1 MGRTLMQALAL
12 SVLQMRNRNHEFMVL
27 EHLLL
32 AITFERTGKRILKGC
47 NINISLL
54 RTKLEEYLA
63 DNVPK
68 NTGAPK
74 EDIYQ
79 SPAVTRVI
87 ERTLKH
93 SKSAGKTQAEI
104 GDVIAS
110 FFEEEDCWATYF
122 LKQQGLTRLQIL
134 EYISHEKP
142 SAEMGSSDKIIISD
156 MTQLT
161 SPEDVEELTRALQ
174 QGQKQQNDG
183 QKQDEESSQD
193 ESQSALVRFT
203 VDLIE
208 KAKNGRIDP
217 LIGRN
222 AELHRTLEILSR
234 RRKNNP
240 LLIGEPGTGK
250 TAIAEGLA
258 LAILEGKIPEPFL
271 HTRIYALDMGALLA
285 GARYRGDFENRMK
298 AVVKELKEQ
307 PGSIL
312 VIDEIHTIVGA
323 GATSG
328 GSLDASNLLKPIL
341 ASGELRCIGSTTY
354 EEFRTHFEK
363 DRALSRRF
371 QRIDVREPSK
381 EDCLKILE
389 GLQKYYEDFH
399 TVRFSKD
406 ALEATVDYSV
416 RYLQDR
422 LLPDKAIDILD
433 ESAAAMRLD
442 PLIIE
447 KMKANSKD
455 DASVAMNDTSEQAST
470 SDKTDAPQDVYS
482 DEIQITIGKPE
493 DFASSTKKE
502 KSRRKRKY
510 VPVVNVSDIEKTV
523 ARMAGIPV
531 ASITS
536 SEKTRLRSLKTDLL
550 GRIFG
555 QDSAVEAVTHA
566 IWRARA
572 GLGRENR
579 PQASFLF
586 HGPTGVGK
594 TELAKSLAELLHV
607 PFLRFDMSE
616 YMEKH
621 AVARLIGSPP
631 GYVGFEQGGLLTEAI
646 RKTPH
651 AVLLLDEVEKAHP
664 DIFNVLLQVMDY
676 ATLTD
681 NNGKKADFRH
691 VVVIMTTNAGA
702 REMEQTPMGF
712 VDKDQGISS
721 KRSIKAVES
730 AFTPEFRNRLD
741 AMIGFSNL
749 TQEQMLPIVEKVSKE
764 LFIGLENKDV
774 QLELASTAKNWLA
787 LRGFDPKLGARPLQR
802 LIRTEL
808 EDMLAQEV
816 LFGKLAKGGNVKVI
830 AKTPDAEHL
839 EFTCEPKKVT
849 PKSSTKTTA
858 SSEKKEGQK
867 TKVSKKLE
875 KSDF

>member
-1 MGRTLMQALAL
+1 MGRTLMQSLAL

-32 AITFERTGKRILKGC
+32 AITFERTGKRILTGC
-47 NINISLL
+47 NINIPLL
-54 RTKLEEYLA
+54 RKCLEDYLA
-63 DNVPK
+63 DNVPL
-68 NTGAPK
+68 NQSNPK
-74 EDIYQ
+74 EEIYQ

-87 ERTLKH
+87 ERTLQQAR
-93 SKSAGKTQAEI
+93 SSGRAQAEV
-104 GDVIAS
+104 GDLIAS
-110 FFEEEDCWATYF
+110 LFEEEDCWATYF
-122 LKQQGLTRLQIL
+122 LTQQGLTRLDVL
-134 EYISHEKP
+134 DFISHEKP
-142 SAEMGSSDKIIISD
+142 STGVGTATSENIIISD

-161 SPEDVEELTRALQ
+161 SPEDVEELTKAIKK
-174 QGQKQQNDG
+174 GQKQSGEQRE
-183 QKQDEESSQD
+183 DEQMQE
-193 ESQSALVRFT
+193 ESQSALDHYT
-203 VDLIE
+203 VNLVE
-208 KAKNGRIDP
+208 KAKKGRIDP

-222 AELHRTLEILSR
+222 TELHRTLEVLSR

-258 LAILEGKIPEPFL
+258 LAIANQNVPEPFL
-271 HTRIYALDMGALLA
+271 HTKIYALDMGSLLA
-285 GARYRGDFENRMK
+285 GARYRGDFENRIK
-298 AVVKELKEQ
+298 ALVKELKEQ
-307 PGSIL
+307 PGAIL

-354 EEFRTHFEK
+354 DEYRTHFEK
-363 DRALSRRF
+363 DRALARRF
-371 QRIDVREPSK
+371 QQIDIREPSK

-399 TVRFSKD
+399 NVRFSKE

-433 ESAAAMRLD
+433 ESAAAVRLD
-442 PLIIE
+442 PAIIE
-447 KMKANSKD
+447 KAKANVSEEANSEAILMDEALLLDKVVAKNSSA
-455 DASVAMNDTSEQAST
+455 ASAQAS
-470 SDKTDAPQDVYS
+470 KA
-482 DEIQITIGKPE
+482 
-493 DFASSTKKE
+493 TKIK
-502 KSRRKRKY
+502 RKRKY
-510 VPVVNVSDIEKTV
+510 IPVVNVAEIEKTV
-523 ARMAGIPV
+523 ARMAGVPV
-531 ASITS
+531 TSINS

-555 QDSAVEAVTHA
+555 QDPAVEAVTNA

-594 TELAKSLAELLHV
+594 TELAKSLADLLHV
-607 PFLRFDMSE
+607 PFSRFDTSE
-616 YMEKH
+616 YPEKH

-702 REMEQTPMGF
+702 REMEQSPMGF
-712 VDKDQGISS
+712 LDKDKGKSS
-721 KRSIKAVES
+721 NRSIKAVES

-749 TQEQMLPIVEKVSKE
+749 GSEQMLPIVDKVIKE
-764 LFIGLENKDV
+764 LFIGLEGRDV
-774 QLELASTAKNWLA
+774 HLELSSTARNWLA
-787 LRGFDPKLGARPLQR
+787 SHGFDSKLGARPLQR

-816 LFGKLAKGGNVKVI
+816 LFGSLTKGGKVKVI
-830 AKTPDAEHL
+830 AKSPEAEHL
-839 EFTCEPKKVT
+839 EFSFPGAK
-849 PKSSTKTTA
+849 STKKISDKVNTQYKNNTETP
-858 SSEKKEGQK
+858 STLK
-867 TKVSKKLE
+867 TKNGHKPTGSKKLE
-875 KSDF
+875 KSNI

>member
-12 SVLQMRNRNHEFMVL
+12 SVLQMRNHNHEFMVL

-32 AITFERTGKRILKGC
+32 AISYERTGKRILEGC
-47 NINISLL
+47 NVNINLL
-54 RTKLEEYLA
+54 REDLEDYLVE
-63 DNVPK
+63 NIPVNQNKP
-68 NTGAPK
+68 T
-74 EDIYQ
+74 EEIYQ
-79 SPAVTRVI
+79 TPAVTRVI
-87 ERTLKH
+87 ERTMQQTKN
-93 SKSAGKTQAEI
+93 AGKTQAEV
-104 GDVIAS
+104 GDILAS
-110 FFEEEDCWATYF
+110 LFEEEDCWATYF
-122 LKQQGLTRLQIL
+122 LTKQGLTRLQVL
-134 EYISHEKP
+134 EFISHEKP
-142 SAEMGSSDKIIISD
+142 VPGVGTGEHIIISD
-156 MTQLT
+156 VTQIT
-161 SPEDVEELTRALQ
+161 SPEDAEEIANAIRK
-174 QGQKQQNDG
+174 GQKRQGGQQEPG
-183 QKQDEESSQD
+183 EE
-193 ESQSALVRFT
+193 EAQSALAHYT
-203 VDLIE
+203 VDLVE
-208 KAKNGRIDP
+208 KARKGRIDP

-222 AELHRTLEILSR
+222 TELHRTLEILSR

-240 LLIGEPGTGK
+240 LLIGEAGTGK

-258 LAILEGKIPEPFL
+258 LAIAEKNVPEPFL
-271 HTRIYALDMGALLA
+271 ETRVYALDLGALLA

-307 PGSIL
+307 PNSIL

-363 DRALSRRF
+363 DRALARRF
-371 QRIDVREPSK
+371 QRIDIREPSK

-389 GLQKYYEDFH
+389 GLQKYYENFH
-399 TVRFSKD
+399 NVRYTKE

-433 ESAAAMRLD
+433 ESAAAVRLSPD
-442 PLIIE
+442 VIE
-447 KMKANSKD
+447 KSKRNIKEIND
-455 DASVAMNDTSEQAST
+455 DETAILIETTSN
-470 SDKTDAPQDVYS
+470 
-482 DEIQITIGKPE
+482 
-493 DFASSTKKE
+493 TKKT
-502 KSRRKRKY
+502 RRKRKY
-510 VPVVNVSDIEKTV
+510 VPTVGIYDIEKTV
-523 ARMAGIPV
+523 ARMAGVPV
-531 ASITS
+531 TNITNN
-536 SEKTRLRSLKTDLL
+536 EKSRLRTLKTDLHN
-550 GRIFG
+550 RIFG
-555 QDSAVEAVTHA
+555 QEPAIETVTNA

-594 TELAKSLAELLHV
+594 TELAKSLADLLNV

-646 RKTPH
+646 RKNPY

-691 VVVIMTTNAGA
+691 TIIIMTTNAGA
-702 REMEQTPMGF
+702 REMEQNTMGF
-712 VDKDQGISS
+712 VDKDKGKSS
-721 KRSIKAVES
+721 NRSLKAIENS
-730 AFTPEFRNRLD
+730 FTPEFRNRLD
-741 AMIGFSNL
+741 AMIGFTNL
-749 TQEQMLPIVEKVSKE
+749 GPEQMLPIVDKAIVE
-764 LFIGLENKDV
+764 LFTGLESRGIH
-774 QLELASTAKNWLA
+774 LELAATARSWLA
-787 LRGFDPKLGARPLQR
+787 VKGFDSKLGARPLQR

-808 EDMLAQEV
+808 EDRLAQEV
-816 LFGKLAKGGNVKVI
+816 LFGKLSKGGQVKVI
-830 AKTPDAEHL
+830 ATSPNAEHL
-839 EFTCEPKKVT
+839 EFNFDDDEKQEVDKVKVVHK
-849 PKSSTKTTA
+849 PTK
-858 SSEKKEGQK
+858 
-867 TKVSKKLE
+867 SKKLE
-875 KSDF
+875 NTSN